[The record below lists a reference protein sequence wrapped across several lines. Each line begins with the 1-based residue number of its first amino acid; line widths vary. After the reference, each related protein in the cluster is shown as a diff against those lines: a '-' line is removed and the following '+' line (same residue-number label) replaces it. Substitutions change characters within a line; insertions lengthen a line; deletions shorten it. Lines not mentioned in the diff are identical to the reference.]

1 MRQGLA
7 AGTGDRAD
15 RHADRMAD
23 RFAVGHARAWG
34 MLLWGRLSVYDSK

>member
-1 MRQGLA
+1 MRRMDGLA
-7 AGTGDRAD
+7 PTAD

-23 RFAVGHARAWG
+23 RSRLVTRAGGG